1 MAIKQSWRKPLIAAS
16 AAIVLVAGF
25 FFLKNTARKVGESQ
39 KIEQVSLASLS
50 NQDNLKTVDVATPIP
65 STDPQGNGQPM
76 QAQVMAWNSQ
86 FGLMFANGGVNT
98 SKGSLFALAGINLH
112 IDRQD
117 ACDKSCAAFVKNSK
131 ELNKDHT
138 TQSPMIVPIMADG
151 VSGYSKSLNEVRK
164 WGSAAKVITFCGRSA
179 GEDCFWGP
187 EAWIKKPALALGHC
201 VAGVERDGDMNIML
215 QWASSN
221 GLPVNFDDTKYDDSA
236 INIIGVGDF
245 NMGDANTVGLVPTVL
260 ANKAVSRE
268 CIKHGK
274 TVPGSHHDCTPDA
287 FATWTPADQA
297 IVSKRGGFVR
307 IASTKEFAS
316 QMPNAVII
324 DSIWAATHDTT
335 VVKLIVALGK
345 AGDQIKSFDAA
356 RVFAAQVSAK
366 VYGEKD
372 ANYWLKYFIGA
383 TDKDAAGHP
392 VELGGSR
399 AFNLADAADMFGL
412 GKDGLD
418 KYKITY
424 ETFAGI
430 LAKGYPAAMKG
441 YTSYENMVD
450 KHYLQ
455 MALDANQEL
464 KNGKTEDVNNSYA
477 SGSIVTNSVSTKKYP
492 ITFAN
497 NSAVLDPKMGG
508 NASILKD
515 MFNNAVLAKTQTV
528 FIVGHTN
535 RTGDE
540 QHNKDLSK
548 QRADAI
554 EAYLRGR
561 NREFFKD
568 DNHIQATGVG
578 SGDAP
583 VQPDT
588 DPANRCVIVTIG
600 S

>member
-1 MAIKQSWRKPLIAAS
+1 MAAG

-39 KIEQVSLASLS
+39 KIDQVSLASLS

-86 FGLMFANGGVNT
+86 FGFLYATGGSNST
-98 SKGSLFALAGINLH
+98 KGSLFAQAGINMH

-117 ACDKSCAAFVKNSK
+117 DCNKSCAAFVKNSR
-131 ELNKDHT
+131 ELNKTHT
-138 TQSPMIVPIMADG
+138 SQSPMLVFYMADG
-151 VSGYSKSLNEVRK
+151 VPGYSKSLNEVRK

-187 EAWIKKPALALGHC
+187 EAWIKNPKLALGHC

-215 QWASSN
+215 QWAASN
-221 GLPVNFDDTKYDDSA
+221 GLPVNFLSDKWDDSA

-260 ANKAVSRE
+260 ANKGVSRE

-274 TVPGSHHDCTPDA
+274 TVPGSSHVCTPDA

-297 IVSKRGGFVR
+297 IVSKRAGFAR
-307 IASTKEFAS
+307 IASTKDFAS
-316 QMPNAVII
+316 QMPNAVVI
-324 DSIWAATHDTT
+324 DSIWASQHDST
-335 VVKLIVALGK
+335 VVKMIVAIGK
-345 AGDQIKSFDAA
+345 AGDQVKSFEAA
-356 RVFAAQVSAK
+356 RIFAAQVSAK
-366 VYGEKD
+366 VYAEKD
-372 ANYWLKYFIGA
+372 ANYWLKYFIGS
-383 TDKDAAGHP
+383 TDKDASGKQ

-412 GKDGLD
+412 GADGLD

-430 LAKGYPAAMKG
+430 LSKGYPQAMKG
-441 YTSYENMVD
+441 YTSYDNMVD

-455 MALDANQEL
+455 EALSANTDL
-464 KNGKTEDVNNSYA
+464 KNEKTEDVNNTYA
-477 SGSIVTNSVSTKKYP
+477 SGTIVTDQVSEKKYDV
-492 ITFAN
+492 TFDN
-497 NSAVLDPKMGG
+497 NSAVLNLKLGNNAKML
-508 NASILKD
+508 ND
-515 MFNNAVLAKTQTV
+515 MFSNAVIAKTKTV

-540 QHNKDLSK
+540 GHNKDLSK

-554 EAYLRGR
+554 EAYLHSKAPK
-561 NREFFKD
+561 FFSD
-568 DNHIQATGVG
+568 PNHIQTSGVG
-578 SGDAP
+578 SDDAP

>member
-1 MAIKQSWRKPLIAAS
+1 MVAAILIAGGAF
-16 AAIVLVAGF
+16 LV
-25 FFLKNTARKVGESQ
+25 LKNTARKTQESQ
-39 KIEQVSLASLS
+39 KIDQVSLATLNS
-50 NQDNLKTVDVATPIP
+50 NDNLKTVDVALPIP
-65 STDPQGNGQPM
+65 QLNDPKGSGQPIN
-76 QAQVMAWNSQ
+76 AEVMAWNSQ
-86 FGLMFANGGVNT
+86 FGLMFANGGINT
-98 SKGSLFALAGINLH
+98 SKGSLLAQAGINLH
-112 IDRQD
+112 IERQD
-117 ACDKSCAAFVKNSK
+117 DCNKSCADFVKNSK
-131 ELNKDHT
+131 ELHEGK
-138 TQSPMIVPIMADG
+138 TQSPCIVLYMADG
-151 VSGYSKSLNEVRK
+151 VPGYSKSLNEVRK
-164 WGSAAKVITFCGRSA
+164 WSSAAKVITFCGRSA

-187 EAWIKKPALALGHC
+187 EVWLNDPKKALGHC

-215 QWASSN
+215 QWAASN
-221 GLPVNFDDTKYDDSA
+221 SLPVNFDDTKYDDSA

-245 NMGDANTVGLVPTVL
+245 NMGDANTIGLVPTVI
-260 ANKAVSRE
+260 ANKAVSRQ
-268 CIKHGK
+268 CIHNGK
-274 TVPGSHHDCTPDA
+274 TIPGRYHDCTPDA

-297 IVSKRGGFVR
+297 ILSKRGGFVR

-324 DSIWAATHDTT
+324 DSIWASQHDSI

-345 AGDQIKSFDAA
+345 AGDQVKSFESA

-383 TDKDAAGHP
+383 MDKDANGKQ
-392 VELGGSR
+392 VEFGGSR

-412 GKDGLD
+412 GKDNLD

-424 ETFAGI
+424 ETFGGI
-430 LAKGYPAAMKG
+430 LSKGYPTIMKG
-441 YTSYENMVD
+441 YTSYENMID

-455 MALDANQEL
+455 EALDANSDL
-464 KNGKTEDVNNSYA
+464 KNGKTEDATNTYT
-477 SGSIVTNSVSTKKYP
+477 SGTIVTNSVSTKKYP
-492 ITFAN
+492 IQFAN
-497 NSAVLDPKMGG
+497 NSSSLDPKMGS

-515 MFNNAVLAKTQTV
+515 ILNNAVLAKTQTV

-540 QHNKDLSK
+540 DHNKTLSK

-554 EAYLRGR
+554 QSYLHDR
-561 NREFFKD
+561 NQVFFSD
-568 DNHIQATGVG
+568 PNHIQTSGVG
-578 SGDAP
+578 SDNPP
-583 VQPDT
+583 VTPDT